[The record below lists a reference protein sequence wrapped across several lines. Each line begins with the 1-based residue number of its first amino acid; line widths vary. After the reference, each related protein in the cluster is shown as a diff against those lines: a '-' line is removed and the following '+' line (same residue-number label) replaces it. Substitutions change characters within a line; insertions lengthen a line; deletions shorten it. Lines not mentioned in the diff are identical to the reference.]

1 MLLGSIGTTHT
12 LSSLINVIDVP
23 SDRWVTDQ
31 PPAVRV
37 PLGGLGS
44 SPSHYWILFSI
55 VTVLQVNN
63 IYSQTH
69 WGLSSQQNKQEI
81 KAAAGTFAAIWIFI
95 FTSDCRSD
103 ILMTLV
109 LLFWLGVW
117 VSWCINNAQSFCR
130 RVCSSRVCLCFVFR
144 CIRFEMRLR
153 RRGQIA
159 DS

>member
-1 MLLGSIGTTHT
+1 MLVGSIGTTHA
-12 LSSLINVIDVP
+12 LSSPLTDESLI
-23 SDRWVTDQ
+23 SLLLSE
-31 PPAVRV
+31 
-37 PLGGLGS
+37 PLWAAS
-44 SPSHYWILFSI
+44 AAHRHIIEYCFAI
-55 VTVLQVNN
+55 VTVLQINN

-81 KAAAGTFAAIWIFI
+81 KAAAGTFAANWIFI

-117 VSWCINNAQSFCR
+117 VSWCINDAESFCR
-130 RVCSSRVCLCFVFR
+130 RVCSSRVCLCFVFH

-153 RRGQIA
+153 WRGQTA